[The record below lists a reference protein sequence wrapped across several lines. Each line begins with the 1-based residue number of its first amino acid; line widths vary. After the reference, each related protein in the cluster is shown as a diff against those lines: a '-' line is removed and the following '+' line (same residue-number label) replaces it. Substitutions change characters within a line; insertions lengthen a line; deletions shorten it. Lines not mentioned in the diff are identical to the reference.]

1 MKPVTGTAAFDVDA
15 LAWTRQEGLLP
26 AIIQD
31 AATLRVLMLGYM
43 DRAALSATLAEGR
56 VSFYSRSRQAPWR
69 KGDSSG
75 HWLELV
81 RIECDCDADT
91 LLVLARPHGPTCH
104 LERCSCFPHAPGH
117 VLATLDALVEA
128 RMAAPRDG
136 YTDRLLAA
144 GVPRMAQKVGEEGV
158 ETALALVGG
167 DRDAL
172 RGEAADLLYHMV
184 VALRGA
190 GASIGEALAEL
201 DVRAQAAR

>member
-1 MKPVTGTAAFDVDA
+1 MKPVAGTAAFDIDA
-15 LAWTRQEGLLP
+15 LAWTRQEGLVP

-104 LERCSCFPHAPGH
+104 LERCSCFPHARMGLKRPSRWSAAI
-117 VLATLDALVEA
+117 ATRCAGKRRTCCTTWWWRCVA
-128 RMAAPRDG
+128 RARRSARRWRSWTCARRPRADQPPSNG
-136 YTDRLLAA
+136 SIASNDSTRAWPCVA
-144 GVPRMAQKVGEEGV
+144 SPV
-158 ETALALVGG
+158 
-167 DRDAL
+167 
-172 RGEAADLLYHMV
+172 RGC
-184 VALRGA
+184 
-190 GASIGEALAEL
+190 
-201 DVRAQAAR
+201 